1 MNATP
6 RAHFEELD
14 WLDYAQGEADRSLA
28 GEMQHHLSGCA
39 DCRLRLD
46 SMRQLAAAL
55 PFAQSLVETES
66 DRPDAGGNTIDF
78 DSIAR
83 RARERADSIAPDREE
98 TRAEIVEAFSI
109 PGREAFA
116 WTPSSYETARALTR
130 ELLRSDVSLAGRIAR
145 SALSALEKAPGREA
159 LRSDGLEGVLRTVA
173 AYVLFSEG
181 ESERALE
188 ELERARPILET
199 LSRVPEDDLAFW
211 AYVSALTLRD
221 LGRAEAALEA
231 LDMAERLQGLL
242 EDFPRQARCRIIRA
256 VIFADL
262 GRRQDAIR
270 IYEGLLSRGGAD
282 LEDGRLLGTIHLN
295 LGSDLIHVNRLAE
308 AKREYA
314 KAAEIIRRTG
324 DLRKLVSIRAG
335 LVEVARLEERYQ
347 DVYDIGIQ
355 LRADYRSQNLGWDEI
370 RIELRIA
377 EALLHLGREAEARE
391 ACGKIL
397 PRIHELGLS
406 AEAARAVEYL
416 TRAELSLAS
425 LEKVSRF
432 LDRHRKDD
440 TQRWSAA

>member
-6 RAHFEELD
+6 RRHFEELD
-14 WLDYAQGEADRSLA
+14 WLDYAQGEAGRSLA
-28 GEMQHHLSGCA
+28 GEMQHHLSECS
-39 DCRLRLD
+39 DCRLRLE
-46 SMRQLAAAL
+46 SIRRLAAAL
-55 PFAQSLVETES
+55 PFARDLVEGDSNLPEEEGT
-66 DRPDAGGNTIDF
+66 AIDLG
-78 DSIAR
+78 SIVR
-83 RARERADSIAPDREE
+83 RARESADAIAPDREE
-98 TRAEIVEAFSI
+98 TRAEIVEAFSSA
-109 PGREAFA
+109 GREGFPWAAPF
-116 WTPSSYETARALTR
+116 YEAARALTR
-130 ELLRSDVSLAGRIAR
+130 ELLRTDVPLAGRIAR

-199 LSRVPEDDLAFW
+199 LSRVPEDELSLW
-211 AYVSALTLRD
+211 SYVSALALRD
-221 LGRAEAALEA
+221 LGRAEAALAA
-231 LDMAERLQGLL
+231 LDLAERLQGLL
-242 EDFPRQARCRIIRA
+242 EDFPRQARCRIVRA
-256 VIFADL
+256 VILADL

-270 IYEGLLSRGGAD
+270 IYEGLLARGGAE
-282 LEDGRLLGTIHLN
+282 LEDARLLGTIHLN

-324 DLRKLVSIRAG
+324 ELRKLVSIRAG

-347 DVYDIGIQ
+347 AVYDIGIQ

-377 EALLHLGREAEARE
+377 EALLHLGREAEARK

-416 TRAELSLAS
+416 TEAELSFAS

-432 LDRHRKDD
+432 FDRHRKDD